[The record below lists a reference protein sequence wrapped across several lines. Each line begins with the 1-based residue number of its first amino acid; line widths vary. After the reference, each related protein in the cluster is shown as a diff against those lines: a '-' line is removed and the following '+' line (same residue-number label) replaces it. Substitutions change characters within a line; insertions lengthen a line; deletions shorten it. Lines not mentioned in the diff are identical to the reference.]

1 MKDIPFYQ
9 IDAFTC
15 GQFTGNPAAVC
26 VLNDWLADDLMQK
39 IAMENNLAET
49 AFIVPEGKEWLIR
62 WFTPVTEVDLCG
74 HGTLASSFVVM
85 DILEPDRQEVT
96 FRTMHMGDL
105 VVRKKGDTLE
115 LDFPTD
121 TLHKCD
127 LPRLITE
134 SLGKETV
141 EYFMGRSDY
150 LLHFGSETE
159 ILALRPDFRKLA
171 RADGRG
177 VIVTAPGSDV
187 DFVSRFFAPQAGI
200 DEDPVTGSAHTS
212 LTPFWSARLGKTS
225 MTARQLSER
234 GGYLECTLNG
244 DRTLI
249 AGRAVLFLKGEI
261 FV

>member
-1 MKDIPFYQ
+1 MEGIPFYQ
-9 IDAFTC
+9 VDAFTC
-15 GQFTGNPAAVC
+15 GKFTGNPAGVC
-26 VLNDWLADDLMQK
+26 VITGWLPGDLMQK

-49 AFIVPEGKEWLIR
+49 AFIVPEGSEWLIR

-85 DILEPDRQEVT
+85 DILEPERQEVT
-96 FRTMHMGDL
+96 FHTMNMGDL
-105 VVRKKGDTLE
+105 VVRKKTDMLE

-127 LPRLITE
+127 LPRLVME
-134 SLGKETV
+134 SLGKEPV
-141 EYFMGRSDY
+141 ECFVGRSDFI
-150 LLHFGSETE
+150 LLFESETE

-171 RADGRG
+171 MADGRG
-177 VIVTAPGSDV
+177 IIVTAPGSDA

-200 DEDPVTGSAHTS
+200 DEDPVTGSAHTT

-225 MTARQLSER
+225 MTARQLSAR
-234 GGYLECTLNG
+234 GGYLECSLAG

-249 AGRAVLFLKGEI
+249 AGKAMLFLKGEI
-261 FV
+261 SV